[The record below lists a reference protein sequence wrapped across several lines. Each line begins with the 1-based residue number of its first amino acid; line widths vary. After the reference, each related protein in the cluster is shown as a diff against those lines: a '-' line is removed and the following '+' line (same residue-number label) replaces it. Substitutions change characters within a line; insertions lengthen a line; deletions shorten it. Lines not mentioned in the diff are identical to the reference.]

1 MNATTNTIA
10 PSKHSS
16 LAEYPEVTPE
26 ELGRRFLKLLD
37 SINSVEELSL
47 DYVRNIMQV
56 PLQLT
61 PSRSYDF
68 SIHLPDSGWYY
79 RFSYNEKPIHYDA
92 PVHQS
97 QKGIRLDF
105 ENYDNRNADMAPVC
119 GMDFAAYAAA
129 LTAMGFSYDM
139 ILGQR
144 GPLIQWTMNRFSTK
158 TGSGLSGLMFH
169 QSQAPEPGDKFHHA
183 CLKSIGV
190 GGVTNP

>member
-1 MNATTNTIA
+1 MIFRVFLYVLLATSCGACTHTVAVKNKPSSTFKQEPPTMNATTNTIA

-68 SIHLPDSGWYY
+68 SIHLPD
-79 RFSYNEKPIHYDA
+79 
-92 PVHQS
+92 
-97 QKGIRLDF
+97 
-105 ENYDNRNADMAPVC
+105 
-119 GMDFAAYAAA
+119 
-129 LTAMGFSYDM
+129 
-139 ILGQR
+139 
-144 GPLIQWTMNRFSTK
+144 
-158 TGSGLSGLMFH
+158 
-169 QSQAPEPGDKFHHA
+169 
-183 CLKSIGV
+183 
-190 GGVTNP
+190 